1 MLGNCQRKRHRY
13 FCLYR
18 APFNDRR
25 FAVKLYYQ
33 IVEVENPDNFESQG
47 TFSQVKWS
55 RSEVLFLL
63 SLYKER
69 EHRFKDKKSKK
80 KTLWEEIARE
90 MREQGYDYTG
100 PQCETKFKN
109 LKQGYTKTVDHNN
122 KSGNDKKT
130 CPYFEELSHI
140 FVMTPCVTP
149 VALCSNINTFPGLS
163 LCGSI
168 FFQIFVP
175 ASKKI

>member
-1 MLGNCQRKRHRY
+1 MCYPPQPSASADNTNLSLNNSRY
-13 FCLYR
+13 HAQPHPIIVNYH
-18 APFNDRR
+18 
-25 FAVKLYYQ
+25 

-47 TFSQVKWS
+47 AFSQVKWS
-55 RSEVLFLL
+55 RPEVLFLL

-80 KTLWEEIARE
+80 KTLCEEITRE
-90 MREQGYDYTG
+90 MREQVYDYTG

-130 CPYFEELSHI
+130 CPYFKELSL
-140 FVMTPCVTP
+140 FM
-149 VALCSNINTFPGLS
+149 S
-163 LCGSI
+163 
-168 FFQIFVP
+168 
-175 ASKKI
+175 